1 MKGLLIK
8 DFKLM
13 KGQKNFFITIV
24 VIAVGMSMFMEDSS
38 FIIGY
43 MTFVGSLFT
52 LSTISYDEFDNG
64 NAFLFSLP
72 ITRKSYI
79 LEKYGFGLIV
89 GGASWLFATVIV
101 AIAGLMKNSIL
112 VMDTILIALMVLPV
126 LIIVLA
132 VMLPFQFKFGG
143 EKSRV
148 AIIGAVGLMF
158 VIAFVVIKI
167 AGLFNIDLITIFNNL
182 SVISMKTLI
191 VTALVIAVIVFL
203 LSFKISVSIMDKKE
217 F

>member
-13 KGQKNFFITIV
+13 KGQKNFFVIIGA
-24 VIAVGMSMFMEDSS
+24 IAVGMSMFVEDSS

-79 LEKYGFGLIV
+79 LEKYGFGLII
-89 GGASWLFATVIV
+89 GGASWLFATVIAAV
-101 AIAGLMKNSIL
+101 VGLMKNSIL
-112 VMDTILIALMVLPV
+112 VKDTIMIALMVLPV
-126 LIIVLA
+126 LLIVLA

-158 VIAFVVIKI
+158 VVVFVVIKI
-167 AGLFNIDLITIFNNL
+167 AGLFNIDLITMFNNL
-182 SVISMKTLI
+182 SAMSMKMLI
-191 VTALVIAVIVFL
+191 VAALVIAIISLL
-203 LSFKISVSIMDKKE
+203 LSSKISVSIMDKKE